1 MYAKF
6 ITVGTN
12 SLIVMCWID
21 QFTLEHLSIAALSQD
36 STLVGDHRETLSSA
50 GIGLDNDAAYKQPRL
65 SNPGP
70 PLAFVHL

>member
-1 MYAKF
+1 M
-6 ITVGTN
+6 GTN

-50 GIGLDNDAAYKQPRL
+50 GIGLDNDAA
-65 SNPGP
+65 
-70 PLAFVHL
+70 